1 VRIILDGLGN
11 ASAQL
16 AGFGV
21 KMVFIVQALDQ
32 LKELY
37 KDNWETFIANANV
50 CNVPSI
56 KCLINSHKESRRV
69 AVAHI

>member
-21 KMVFIVQALDQ
+21 KMVFIVQALGQ

-37 KDNWETFIANANV
+37 KDTWETFIANAGV
-50 CNVPSI
+50 I
-56 KCLINSHKESRRV
+56 LQ
-69 AVAHI
+69 HIRF

>member
-21 KMVFIVQALDQ
+21 EMVFIVQALGQ

-37 KDNWETFIANANV
+37 KDNWETFIANAGV
-50 CNVPSI
+50 I
-56 KCLINSHKESRRV
+56 LQ
-69 AVAHI
+69 HIRF